1 MEYRSFGLN
10 IVLRA
15 VLAMVVMAVAVTG
28 SAANPTGRYV
38 GFDDAP
44 FQYVEISGDTLAT
57 VAMGHG
63 LMPAIRSAYRMVNTS
78 DSITLLVPIHDTDSR
93 EAPGVEIA
101 FPVEPNPEG
110 NRIVT
115 VSEHEILLLPM
126 NLPYVDET
134 WLSQWLLEGGAAVI
148 VNGQPIA
155 KDSTNES
162 LVSSLQEA
170 VKAGDIKVE
179 LLHPRDAYR
188 RYGAVG
194 ISGALVF
201 LSDCPNLP
209 DF

>member
-1 MEYRSFGLN
+1 MLRG
-10 IVLRA
+10 VLSI
-15 VLAMVVMAVAVTG
+15 VVMAMAVTG

-57 VAMGHG
+57 VAKGHG

-78 DSITLLVPIHDTDSR
+78 DSVTLLVPIHDTDSR

-101 FPVEPNPEG
+101 FPVESNPEG

-148 VNGQPIA
+148 VNGQPVA

-162 LVSSLQEA
+162 LVSSLLEA
-170 VKAGDIKVE
+170 VKTGDMKVD
-179 LLHPRDAYR
+179 LLRPQEAYC

-201 LSDCPNLP
+201 MSDSPNLP

>member
-10 IVLRA
+10 RVLRV
-15 VLAMVVMAVAVTG
+15 VLAIVVMAVAVTG
-28 SAANPTGRYV
+28 SATNPKGRYV

-44 FQYVEISGDTLAT
+44 FQCVEISGDTLAT
-57 VAMGHG
+57 VTMGHG
-63 LMPAIRSAYRMVNTS
+63 LMPAIRSAYRMVNTP
-78 DSITLLVPIHDTDSR
+78 DSITSLVPIHDTDSR
-93 EAPGVEIA
+93 EVPGVEIA

-148 VNGQPIA
+148 VDGQPIA
-155 KDSTNES
+155 KDCANES

-170 VKAGDIKVE
+170 VKAGDIKVD
-179 LLHPRDAYR
+179 LLRPREAYS